1 VLRVTTR
8 MDTPDATIAPEP
20 DDAVRAAILEA
31 LAEADEPEPA
41 WAVSARA
48 PASFEQHDVCSLW

>member
-1 VLRVTTR
+1 

-31 LAEADEPEPA
+31 LAEPDEPEPA